1 MKKIRRVILIVLC
14 VLPAG
19 TGSYGFP
26 RPADVS
32 DLHEIAFVKSGAA
45 VEVSVL
51 IRGEFGNDVFRLTK
65 PERLVFDIS
74 PINTLSAAPQTEIHW
89 GGILRVRTGKFNTE
103 VARLVFDLETAAVNY
118 KIDRTDAGLKI
129 TFWKEGAEVL
139 FPDKK
144 TEVKPA
150 GKPSEA
156 KVEVKP
162 AAKPESK
169 AEAKPE
175 AKLEPEIEPEPEVEP
190 AALPIKDKRGFFAQI
205 GGGVGT
211 FLKSTATL
219 DKFFPLYSE
228 QGERTEAY
236 KLKLNTPSFL
246 SAGGYI
252 KALDV
257 PVKLGL
263 AIEYWNFK
271 SDGAFEFAV
280 PHPFLSDSPRM
291 LALTGQ
297 FRNYF
302 TSVSVF
308 GLFQVFSNGRLMM
321 FAGPEIG
328 YAFGKYKFLDKVEF
342 NDQPPFMAD
351 DVKITSITYLEKSI
365 SSLWAGVQAS
375 FEYSFSRSFSLL
387 LNLRALYLNPEIKE
401 LSSTFNLSQA
411 HAQIGFQI
419 NF

>member
-1 MKKIRRVILIVLC
+1 MKKTSLVILIVLC

-19 TGSYGFP
+19 TGSYGSS
-26 RPADVS
+26 RPAEVS
-32 DLHEIAFVKSGAA
+32 DLHEIAFVKAGAA
-45 VEVSVL
+45 VEVSIL

-74 PINTLSAAPQTEIHW
+74 PIDTISAAPQTEIHW
-89 GGILRVRTGKFNTE
+89 GGLLRIRTGTFKTQI
-103 VARLVFDLETAAVNY
+103 ARLVFDLETAAVNY
-118 KIDRTDAGLKI
+118 RIDRTEAGLKI
-129 TFWKEGAEVL
+129 TFWKEVADAL
-139 FPDKK
+139 LPDEK
-144 TEVKPA
+144 TEIPPA
-150 GKPSEA
+150 PKPSE
-156 KVEVKP
+156 
-162 AAKPESK
+162 

-175 AKLEPEIEPEPEVEP
+175 AKVRPEAKPEPEAEVRP
-190 AALPIKDKRGFFAQI
+190 AALPGKDERGFFVQI
-205 GGGVGT
+205 GGGIGT
-211 FLKSTATL
+211 FLKSTTTF
-219 DKFFPLYSE
+219 DKFFPLYSA
-228 QGERTEAY
+228 QGERTETY

-246 SAGGYI
+246 SFGKYI

-263 AIEYWNFK
+263 GVEYWNFK

-280 PHPFLSDSPRM
+280 PHPFLPDSPRT
-291 LALTGQ
+291 LALTSK

-308 GLFQVFSNGRLMM
+308 GLFQVFANGRLTM

-328 YAFGKYKFLDKVEF
+328 YAFGKYKFLDMVEF
-342 NDQPPFMAD
+342 DDQPPFMND
-351 DVKITSITYLEKSI
+351 DVTITSITYLEKSI
-365 SSLWAGVQAS
+365 SSFWAGVQAS

-401 LSSTFNLSQA
+401 LSSTFTLSQA
-411 HAQIGFQI
+411 HAQIGFQV

>member
-1 MKKIRRVILIVLC
+1 MKKRRLVILIVLC

-19 TGSYGFP
+19 TGSYGLS
-26 RPADVS
+26 RPAEVS
-32 DLHEIAFVKSGAA
+32 DLHEIAFVKAGAA

-74 PINTLSAAPQTEIHW
+74 PIDTISAAPQTEIHW
-89 GGILRVRTGKFNTE
+89 GGILRIRTGKFKTQ
-103 VARLVFDLETAAVNY
+103 VARLVFDLETDAVNY
-118 KIDRTDAGLKI
+118 RIDRTDAGLKI
-129 TFWKEGAEVL
+129 TFWKEGADAL
-139 FPDKK
+139 LPDEK
-144 TEVKPA
+144 TEIPPA
-150 GKPSEA
+150 RKPS
-156 KVEVKP
+156 
-162 AAKPESK
+162 
-169 AEAKPE
+169 EAKPE
-175 AKLEPEIEPEPEVEP
+175 AKPEPEARPKPEAEVRP
-190 AALPIKDKRGFFAQI
+190 AALPGEDERGFFVQI

-211 FLKSTATL
+211 FLKSTATF

-228 QGERTEAY
+228 QGERTETY

-246 SAGGYI
+246 SVGGYI

-263 AIEYWNFK
+263 GIEYWNFK

-280 PHPFLSDSPRM
+280 PHPFLPDSPRPIT
-291 LALTGQ
+291 LTDQ

-308 GLFQVFSNGRLMM
+308 GLFRVFANGRLTML
-321 FAGPEIG
+321 AGPEIG
-328 YAFGKYKFLDKVEF
+328 FAFGKYKFLDTVEF
-342 NDQPPFMAD
+342 DDQPPFMDD
-351 DVKITSITYLEKSI
+351 DVTINSFTYLEKSI

-401 LSSTFNLSQA
+401 LASTFNLSQA
-411 HAQIGFQI
+411 HAQIGFQY

>member
-1 MKKIRRVILIVLC
+1 MKKIRLVILIVLC

-19 TGSYGFP
+19 TVSFGSS
-26 RPADVS
+26 RPAEVS
-32 DLHEIAFVKSGAA
+32 DLHEIAFVKAGAA

-51 IRGEFGNDVFRLTK
+51 ISGEFGNDVFRLTK

-74 PINTLSAAPQTEIHW
+74 PIDTISAAPRTEIQW

-118 KIDRTDAGLKI
+118 RINRTDAGLKI
-129 TFWKEGAEVL
+129 TFWKEVADAL
-139 FPDKK
+139 LPDER
-144 TEVKPA
+144 TEIPPA
-150 GKPSEA
+150 HKPSEA
-156 KVEVKP
+156 
-162 AAKPESK
+162 K

-175 AKLEPEIEPEPEVEP
+175 PEAEVKPEPEAEVKP
-190 AALPIKDKRGFFAQI
+190 AALPGKDKKGFFVQV

-211 FLKSTATL
+211 FLKSTATFDRL
-219 DKFFPLYSE
+219 FPLYGE
-228 QGERTEAY
+228 QGERTETY

-246 SAGGYI
+246 SVGGYF

-263 AIEYWNFK
+263 GIEYWNFK

-280 PHPFLSDSPRM
+280 PHPFLPDSPRT
-291 LALTGQ
+291 LTLTGQ

-308 GLFQVFSNGRLMM
+308 GLFQVFSNGRLTM

-328 YAFGKYKFLDKVEF
+328 YAFGKYKFLDTVEF
-342 NDQPPFMAD
+342 DDQPPFMDD
-351 DVKITSITYLEKSI
+351 DVTITSITYLEKSI

-411 HAQIGFQI
+411 HAQIGFQF

>member
-1 MKKIRRVILIVLC
+1 MKKIRLVILIVLC

-19 TGSYGFP
+19 AGSFGLS
-26 RPADVS
+26 RPAEVS
-32 DLHEIAFVKSGAA
+32 DLHEIAFVKAGTA
-45 VEVSVL
+45 VEVNVL

-74 PINTLSAAPQTEIHW
+74 PIDIISAAPRTEIQW
-89 GGILRVRTGKFNTE
+89 GGILRVRTGKFSTE

-118 KIDRTDAGLKI
+118 RIDRTDAGLKI
-129 TFWKEGAEVL
+129 TFWKEVADAL
-139 FPDKK
+139 LPDEK
-144 TEVKPA
+144 TEMPPA
-150 GKPSEA
+150 RKPSEA
-156 KVEVKP
+156 KVE
-162 AAKPESK
+162 AKPEAEVK
-169 AEAKPE
+169 PEAKPE
-175 AKLEPEIEPEPEVEP
+175 PEAEAEVRP
-190 AALPIKDKRGFFAQI
+190 AALPGEDKRGFFVQV

-211 FLKSTATL
+211 FLKSTATF
-219 DKFFPLYSE
+219 DKSFPLYNE
-228 QGERTEAY
+228 QGERTETY

-246 SAGGYI
+246 SVGGYF

-263 AIEYWNFK
+263 GIEYWNFK
-271 SDGAFEFAV
+271 SDGAFEFTV
-280 PHPFLSDSPRM
+280 PHPLLPDSPRT
-291 LALTGQ
+291 LTLTDQ

-308 GLFQVFSNGRLMM
+308 GLFQVFSNGRLTM

-328 YAFGKYKFLDKVEF
+328 YAFGKYKFLDTVEF
-342 NDQPPFMAD
+342 DDQPPFMDD
-351 DVKITSITYLEKSI
+351 DVTITSITYLKKSI

-387 LNLRALYLNPEIKE
+387 LNLRALYFNPEIKE
-401 LSSTFNLSQA
+401 LASTFNLSQA
-411 HAQIGFQI
+411 HAQIGFQV

>member
-1 MKKIRRVILIVLC
+1 MKKTSLVILIVLC

-19 TGSYGFP
+19 TGSYGSS
-26 RPADVS
+26 RPAEVS
-32 DLHEIAFVKSGAA
+32 DLHEIAFVKAGAA
-45 VEVSVL
+45 VEVSIL

-74 PINTLSAAPQTEIHW
+74 PIDTISAAPQTEIHW
-89 GGILRVRTGKFNTE
+89 GGLLRIRTGTFKTQI
-103 VARLVFDLETAAVNY
+103 ARLVFDLETAAVNY
-118 KIDRTDAGLKI
+118 RIDRTEAGLKI
-129 TFWKEGAEVL
+129 TFWKEVADAL
-139 FPDKK
+139 LPDEK
-144 TEVKPA
+144 TEIPPA
-150 GKPSEA
+150 PKPSEA
-156 KVEVKP
+156 EVRP
-162 AAKPESK
+162 AAKPE
-169 AEAKPE
+169 PE
-175 AKLEPEIEPEPEVEP
+175 AEVRP
-190 AALPIKDKRGFFAQI
+190 AALPSKDERGFFVQI

-211 FLKSTATL
+211 FLKSTTTF
-219 DKFFPLYSE
+219 DKFFPLYSA
-228 QGERTEAY
+228 QGERTETY

-246 SAGGYI
+246 SFGRYI

-263 AIEYWNFK
+263 GVEYWNFK

-280 PHPFLSDSPRM
+280 PHPFLPDSPRT
-291 LALTGQ
+291 LALTSK

-308 GLFQVFSNGRLMM
+308 GLFQVFSNGRLTM

-328 YAFGKYKFLDKVEF
+328 YAFGKYKFLDTVEF
-342 NDQPPFMAD
+342 DDQPPFMND
-351 DVKITSITYLEKSI
+351 DVTITSITYLEKSI
-365 SSLWAGVQAS
+365 SSFWAGVQAS

-401 LSSTFNLSQA
+401 LSSTFTLSQA
-411 HAQIGFQI
+411 HALLGFQY

>member
-1 MKKIRRVILIVLC
+1 MKKIRLVVLIVFC
-14 VLPAG
+14 VLSAG
-19 TGSYGFP
+19 GSSYGVS
-26 RPADVS
+26 RSAQVS
-32 DLHEIAFVKSGAA
+32 DLQEIAFVKAGAV

-51 IRGEFGNDVFRLTK
+51 IRGEFSNDVFRLTE

-74 PINTLSAAPQTEIHW
+74 PIQTISAARQTEIHW
-89 GGILRVRTGKFNTE
+89 GGILRARTGKFKTE

-118 KIDRTDAGLKI
+118 RIDRTDAGLKI
-129 TFWKEGAEVL
+129 TFWKEGADALPPE
-139 FPDKK
+139 KK
-144 TEVKPA
+144 TEIPPLPKP
-150 GKPSEA
+150 
-156 KVEVKP
+156 
-162 AAKPESK
+162 PERK

-175 AKLEPEIEPEPEVEP
+175 AKVEPEPEAEAKVKP
-190 AALPIKDKRGFFAQI
+190 TALPGKDRRGFFIQI

-211 FLKSTATL
+211 FLISTTTS

-228 QGERTEAY
+228 QGERTETY

-246 SAGGYI
+246 SVGAYI
-252 KALDV
+252 RTLDV

-263 AIEYWNFK
+263 GIEYWNFK
-271 SDGAFEFAV
+271 SDGTFEFAV
-280 PHPFLSDSPRM
+280 PHPFLPDSPRTLT
-291 LALTGQ
+291 LADR

-308 GLFQVFSNGRLMM
+308 GLFQVSSNGRLMM

-328 YAFGKYKFLDKVEF
+328 YTSGKYKFLDTVEF
-342 NDQPPFMAD
+342 DDQPPFLDD
-351 DVKITSITYLEKSI
+351 DVTASSITYLEKSI

-375 FEYSFSRSFSLL
+375 FEYSFSRRFSLL

-401 LSSTFNLSQA
+401 LASTFNLSQA
-411 HAQIGFQI
+411 HAQIGFQV

>member
-1 MKKIRRVILIVLC
+1 MKKMRLVILIVLC

-19 TGSYGFP
+19 TGSYGSS
-26 RPADVS
+26 RPAEVS
-32 DLHEIAFVKSGAA
+32 DLHEIAFVKAGAA

-51 IRGEFGNDVFRLTK
+51 VSGEFGNDVFRLTK

-74 PINTLSAAPQTEIHW
+74 PIDTISAAPKTEIHW
-89 GGILRVRTGKFNTE
+89 GGILRVRTGKFNTQ

-118 KIDRTDAGLKI
+118 RIDRTDAGLKI
-129 TFWKEGAEVL
+129 TFWREGADAL
-139 FPDKK
+139 LPDKK
-144 TEVKPA
+144 TEIPPA
-150 GKPSEA
+150 PKPSE
-156 KVEVKP
+156 P
-162 AAKPESK
+162 K

-175 AKLEPEIEPEPEVEP
+175 AKPEPKAEAKPEAKPEPEAEVKP
-190 AALPIKDKRGFFAQI
+190 AALPGKDKRRFFVQV

-211 FLKSTATL
+211 FLKSTATF
-219 DKFFPLYSE
+219 DKFFPLYSK
-228 QGERTEAY
+228 QGERTETY

-246 SAGGYI
+246 SFGKYI

-263 AIEYWNFK
+263 GVEYWNFK

-280 PHPFLSDSPRM
+280 PHPFLPDSPRT
-291 LALTGQ
+291 LALTSK

-308 GLFQVFSNGRLMM
+308 GLFQVFANGRLAM

-328 YAFGKYKFLDKVEF
+328 YAFGKYKFLDTVEF
-342 NDQPPFMAD
+342 DDQPPFMDD
-351 DVKITSITYLEKSI
+351 DVTITSITYLEKSI
-365 SSLWAGVQAS
+365 SSFWAGVQAS

-387 LNLRALYLNPEIKE
+387 LNLRTLYLNPEIKE

-411 HAQIGFQI
+411 HAQIGFQVS
-419 NF
+419 F